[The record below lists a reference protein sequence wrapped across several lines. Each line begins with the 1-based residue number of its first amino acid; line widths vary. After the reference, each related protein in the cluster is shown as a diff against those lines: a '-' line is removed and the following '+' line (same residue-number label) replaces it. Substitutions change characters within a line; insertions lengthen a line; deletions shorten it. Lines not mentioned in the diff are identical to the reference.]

1 MMPAWLRRYWREA
14 LLVAL
19 VAMPWAALL
28 ALGLVW
34 LWQEGMV
41 LPWAGAAAL
50 LGLAAWPLRR
60 SIRARTKRRAREDL
74 AALAKPSAG
83 WGPTGQAA
91 WHDVEALA
99 DEATPL
105 TFTDKEAPAALIRR
119 TVETVARR
127 FHPDSPDAMARVTLP
142 EALLLTERIARDL
155 RRGVLRHVPGARQV
169 RIDHLLWVKRQSDR
183 YGKAALL
190 AAKVGYGVFRLI
202 RLYLDPARAVAQE
215 AQSALQGEAGGVL
228 SHRARAYATRM
239 LILEAGRAAVD
250 LYSGNL
256 RLSDDEIAS
265 ARLADQGSVAEKQE
279 PPVRILLAGQV
290 NAGKSSAVNAL
301 AGEVLCEV
309 SPVPTPAGSVEHLLR
324 ADGRPSA
331 SIVDTPGITSTGG
344 VHDEILRQA
353 RRCDLVIWVASAV
366 QPARAADVE
375 GLRALRRQI
384 AAATDQRPPPVL
396 VALTH
401 VDQLRPAAEWSPPYD
416 TAAPNTAKERSIR
429 GALEA
434 ASRVLEAPLDSIV
447 GVAAPEGA
455 EPHNYDLLWGHV
467 AARLDDAKLRQL
479 ERLRTSKGGFSFR
492 DLANQAGRSAAV
504 LVQAA
509 LKG

>member
-41 LPWAGAAAL
+41 LPWAAAAAL
-50 LGLAAWPLRR
+50 LGVAAWPLRR

-74 AALAKPSAG
+74 AVLAKPSAG
-83 WGPTGQAA
+83 WGPTGLAA

-105 TFTDKEAPAALIRR
+105 TFTDKEAPAELIRR

-169 RIDHLLWVKRQSDR
+169 RIDHLLWVKRQKDR
-183 YGKAALL
+183 YGKTALL
-190 AAKVGYGVFRLI
+190 AAKFGYGMFRLI
-202 RLYLDPARAVAQE
+202 RLYLDPAKAAVQE

-228 SHRARAYATRM
+228 SHRARTYATRM

-256 RLSDDEIAS
+256 QLSDDEIAA
-265 ARLADQGSVAEKQE
+265 ARQADQGTVAERQE
-279 PPVRILLAGQV
+279 APVRILLAGQV
-290 NAGKSSAVNAL
+290 NAGKSSTVNAL

-309 SPVPTPAGSVEHLLR
+309 SPVPTPAGTVEHLLR
-324 ADGRPSA
+324 TDGRPA
-331 SIVDTPGITSTGG
+331 VSIVDTPGITSAGG
-344 VHDEILRQA
+344 THEEILRQA

-375 GLRALRRQI
+375 ALRALRRQI
-384 AAATDQRPPPVL
+384 AEATNQRPPPIL
-396 VALTH
+396 VALSH
-401 VDQLRPAAEWSPPYD
+401 VDQLRPAGLWSPPYD
-416 TAAPNTAKERSIR
+416 TAEPRSTKERNIR
-429 GALEA
+429 AALEA
-434 ASRVLEAPLDSIV
+434 TSKVLEVPTDDV
-447 GVAAPEGA
+447 VPVAAPEGT
-455 EPHNYDLLWGHV
+455 EPYNYDLLWGHV
-467 AARLDDAKLRQL
+467 AAALDEAKLHQL
-479 ERLRTSKGGFSFR
+479 ERLRAARGPFSLREF
-492 DLANQAGRSAAV
+492 AAQVGRSAGR
-504 LVQAA
+504 LINAA
-509 LKG
+509 SRG